1 MGPIDGHFERLQE
14 RHPGA
19 TMTALP
25 GTGWIVRVPGVSLP
39 DGWSKRSTEVLFIAP
54 QGYPFANPDCF
65 WTDSDLRLA
74 NSGIPQSAN
83 ANTPMPGANEPLFWF
98 SWHLQQPWNA
108 SRDDFL
114 TWMAVVKQRFARPV

>member
-1 MGPIDGHFERLQE
+1 
-14 RHPGA
+14 
-19 TMTALP
+19 MTALP